1 MLNSWLEI
9 FRLIGGS
16 ALGGKINKNSMLQIR
31 LLRVGKKHKPSF
43 RLVLVNKGERPG
55 KYLENLGFYTPTKK
69 ENKTENIKNDRIT
82 YWISKGAQLTPTV
95 HNILLDARVI
105 TGKKEKIKI
114 SKKPAS
120 SGSAEGGKGTAEA
133 PKAAA
138 PKVEVKAEE
147 KPAPSTN
154 SGQAA

>member
-1 MLNSWLEI
+1 
-9 FRLIGGS
+9 
-16 ALGGKINKNSMLQIR
+16 MLQIR

-43 RLVLVNKGERPG
+43 RLVLVNKGRRPG

-69 ENKTENIKNDRIT
+69 ENKTENLNNEKIN

-114 SKKPAS
+114 SKKKEVLKPGESPKAV
-120 SGSAEGGKGTAEA
+120 A
-133 PKAAA
+133 PKTEASKA
-138 PKVEVKAEE
+138 EVKAEV
-147 KPAPSTN
+147 KVAPLTDSE
-154 SGQAA
+154 QAT

>member
-1 MLNSWLEI
+1 
-9 FRLIGGS
+9 
-16 ALGGKINKNSMLQIR
+16 MLQIR

-43 RLVLVNKGERPG
+43 RLVLVNKGKRPG

-69 ENKTENIKNDRIT
+69 ENKTENLNNEKIT
-82 YWISKGAQLTPTV
+82 YWVSKGAQMTPTV

-120 SGSAEGGKGTAEA
+120 SGSAEGGKGTVKTSEA

-138 PKVEVKAEE
+138 PKTEAPKAEVKTEE
-147 KPAPSTN
+147 KPA
-154 SGQAA
+154 

>member
-1 MLNSWLEI
+1 
-9 FRLIGGS
+9 
-16 ALGGKINKNSMLQIR
+16 MLQIR

-43 RLVLVNKGERPG
+43 RLVLVNKGKRPG

-69 ENKTENIKNDRIT
+69 ENKTENIENERIT

-105 TGKKEKIKI
+105 TGKKEVIKI
-114 SKKPAS
+114 SKKKGVEAPAAS
-120 SGSAEGGKGTAEA
+120 

-147 KPAPSTN
+147 KV
-154 SGQAA
+154 AA

>member
-1 MLNSWLEI
+1 
-9 FRLIGGS
+9 
-16 ALGGKINKNSMLQIR
+16 MLQIR

-43 RLVLVNKGERPG
+43 RLVLVNKGKRPG

-69 ENKTENIKNDRIT
+69 ENKTENLNNEKIA

-105 TGKKEKIKI
+105 TGKKEAIKI
-114 SKKPAS
+114 SKK
-120 SGSAEGGKGTAEA
+120 KGEAKPGEA

-138 PKVEVKAEE
+138 PKAEAPKA
-147 KPAPSTN
+147 PATP
-154 SGQAA
+154 AA

>member
-1 MLNSWLEI
+1 
-9 FRLIGGS
+9 
-16 ALGGKINKNSMLQIR
+16 MLQIR

-43 RLVLVNKGERPG
+43 RLVLVNKGKRPG

-82 YWISKGAQLTPTV
+82 YWIGKGAQLTPTV
-95 HNILLDARVI
+95 RNILLDAKVI
-105 TGKKEKIKI
+105 AGKKEKIKI
-114 SKKPAS
+114 SKKK
-120 SGSAEGGKGTAEA
+120 GAEKPVEA

-138 PKVEVKAEE
+138 PKVEVKKEE
-147 KPAPSTN
+147 KPAPSTG